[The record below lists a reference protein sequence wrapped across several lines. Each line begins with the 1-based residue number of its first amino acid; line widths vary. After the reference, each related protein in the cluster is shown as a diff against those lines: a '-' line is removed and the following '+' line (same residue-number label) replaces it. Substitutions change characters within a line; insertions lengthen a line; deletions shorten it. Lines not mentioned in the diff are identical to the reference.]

1 MSSQPPYGDYPPQ
14 NQPWPE
20 HAPEPSYPGYG
31 QPGAYPPPPSYG
43 AAEYPPPPAQPGTP
57 MYGPPNVYMQP
68 APYPYVVAAPP
79 EPGAGPALTSLVL
92 GIIGAVLGLLVSWTV
107 CLSFMPIILGI
118 VGFIMGIL
126 GFKSKTRHGMAVAGF
141 ILSIVAVAIP
151 IAFFIVYAVIDT
163 AALTLPYSTSP

>member
-1 MSSQPPYGDYPPQ
+1 
-14 NQPWPE
+14 
-20 HAPEPSYPGYG
+20 
-31 QPGAYPPPPSYG
+31 
-43 AAEYPPPPAQPGTP
+43 
-57 MYGPPNVYMQP
+57 VQP

-79 EPGAGPALTSLVL
+79 DPGAGMAVTSLVL
-92 GIIGAVLGLLVSWTV
+92 GIVGSALGLLVSWTV
-107 CLSFMPIILGI
+107 CLSFMPLILGI

-151 IAFFIVYAVIDT
+151 VIFFIIYVVIDA